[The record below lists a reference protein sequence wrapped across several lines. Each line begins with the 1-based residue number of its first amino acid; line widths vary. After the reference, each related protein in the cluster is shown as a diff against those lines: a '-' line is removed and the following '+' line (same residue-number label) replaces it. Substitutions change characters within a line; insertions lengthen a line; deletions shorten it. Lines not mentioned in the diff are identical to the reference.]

1 MRRRVWRDGSVTRM
15 RRGALDVEKESKCC
29 GLARGGNGRCGISAH
44 LSASIATW
52 IALTTRLRLGCCASA
67 REAVQFTRRATR
79 ALVLSRRVS
88 QHAPHARLALRTRF
102 SSTVTPARL
111 GRRHHAPLPDDDT
124 DCKDGNIQNVAPR
137 RLHYGLSG
145 RSARHGALNSLPVH
159 APRTVGIATYVHSAM
174 LATTSAV

>member
-1 MRRRVWRDGSVTRM
+1 MSRRKASVADWREEGM
-15 RRGALDVEKESKCC
+15 GAVEF
-29 GLARGGNGRCGISAH
+29 LPIS
-44 LSASIATW
+44 LP
-52 IALTTRLRLGCCASA
+52 RLRLGLRSRLAFALAAALQRA
-67 REAVQFTRRATR
+67 RPCNLHDVRRARLCCLGASHNTP
-79 ALVLSRRVS
+79 
-88 QHAPHARLALRTRF
+88 PHARLALRTRF